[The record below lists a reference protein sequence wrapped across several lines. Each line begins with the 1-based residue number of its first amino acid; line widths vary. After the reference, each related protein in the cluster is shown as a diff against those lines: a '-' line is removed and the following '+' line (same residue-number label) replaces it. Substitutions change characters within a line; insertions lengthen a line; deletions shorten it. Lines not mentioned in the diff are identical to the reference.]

1 MRLAQA
7 AAASLF
13 RCLRW
18 FVMTSAM
25 RAEVCGLQRI
35 DNKKQEAQ

>member
-7 AAASLF
+7 AAARLF
-13 RCLRW
+13 RSLRW
-18 FVMTSAM
+18 FVMASVM
-25 RAEVCGLQRI
+25 RAGVFGLHRI